1 MPSADGARF
10 TSPGFIS
17 IRAAQTEVIVLLVI

>member
-1 MPSADGARF
+1 MNFLF

-17 IRAAQTEVIVLLVI
+17 EELY